1 MKRGFGKGFVAGLVV
16 CALAVGLVSTAF
28 ATMGRRTVEVDY
40 TDIKIELNGTQ
51 LTPTDANGNPV
62 EPFAVNGTTYL
73 PVRAVGNA
81 LGLMVGWDSATS
93 TVKLSGSST
102 DDHDVYLQ
110 MLQVMDEY
118 NSLDSIANW
127 GMDDTDYLSDAVSYF
142 LSDPK
147 NYSTARQDLTD
158 TLPDIQESISKIDQK
173 KSLYEKMVKESKTD
187 SIKMHLENLIS
198 LCETLKAGQQDV
210 VTAYMLG
217 IAFFDDHTNQN
228 FDNYFETAKAAHT
241 RFRSVRDECLKYYD
255 VRNDLMDML
264 ER

>member
-1 MKRGFGKGFVAGLVV
+1 MKREFGKGFAAGLVA

-28 ATMGRRTVEVDY
+28 ATRGRQTVEADY
-40 TDIKIELNGTQ
+40 TDIKIELNGAQ

-81 LGLMVGWDSATS
+81 LGLMVGWDGATS
-93 TVKLSGSST
+93 TVKLSGRST
-102 DDHDVYLQ
+102 DDHEVYLQ

-118 NSLDSIANW
+118 NSLDNFVNW
-127 GMDDTDYLSDAVSYF
+127 GMDDYDYLIDTVSYF
-142 LSDPK
+142 LADPTRR
-147 NYSTARQDLTD
+147 STARKDLVD
-158 TLPDIQESISKIDQK
+158 ALPDIQKDMSRIDQK
-173 KSLYEKMVKESKTD
+173 KSSYEKMATTSKTD

-198 LCETLKAGQQDV
+198 LCETLKEAQTDLAN
-210 VTAYMLG
+210 AYIRG
-217 IAFFDDHTNQN
+217 IAFLDNHTDQN
-228 FDNYFETAKAAHT
+228 FDNYFETAKAAHN
-241 RFRSVRDECLKYYD
+241 RFYAVQNECLKYYD